1 MMLGLVNHLVDL
13 LRQLRCNPGKVT
25 PAVIRPSAEAL
36 IRTSS
41 SSSHQQQQQPSA
53 AAAISSSSRQQP
65 SAWCILVGLV
75 GGSSQADH
83 LIRNTAMDDSI
94 GGS

>member
-25 PAVIRPSAEAL
+25 PAVIRPSAAAL

-53 AAAISSSSRQQP
+53 AAAAGSSHQQQQ
-65 SAWCILVGLV
+65 LVGPV

-94 GGS
+94 GGA